1 MNTMANEKSKAEQYR
16 DERKARIAKSA
27 KKNAHSMEA
36 RNTAKKVVNK
46 VISIVLC
53 AVIVLGVVAFSLNY
67 YGALQRVI
75 KIGGV
80 GSDQSVTIAEYEYYY
95 MRAYNQVRY
104 QAQYYQYY
112 YQTSNGYDLTLSPE
126 EQTQTTQDSDGNE
139 ITWAEKL
146 HDDTIDI
153 IQLHKAYYNEALK
166 MGLKLTKADE
176 AFIDKQIEDLRD
188 EAESA
193 GSSSSSSDSESKVT
207 YSLNAYLRK
216 VYGGSINER
225 FLRKQLKVQVLAQKY
240 LTERTNEIADG
251 YEQSVIDAAYKE
263 DTATYDFVT
272 FRAYT
277 FQTTELTQEDDES
290 DEDFTARQEKADAEV
305 KQNANDFYNA
315 VTNDATFAAKAT
327 ELNKDTED
335 YNVDEETKYTMLKSS
350 IQSSFSEDAATWL
363 FDSSTK
369 EGSKKLFSDE
379 DNGKYIVVLA
389 LAKPHQEQTVT
400 ARHILFLTTDESSGS
415 ELSEEEIAEK
425 KKQAEDVLKEFNEG
439 DKSEDSFAALA
450 NEYNEDSGSSS
461 TGGLYEHIYPG
472 QMVTEFNDWVFD
484 TNRKAGDVEIVKTDY
499 GYHIIYFVAQ
509 DGKDYYDSTIR
520 SSKAS
525 EDIETETKELQEGDN
540 YIVGIGPRRTE
551 YAEKRVLKKIKYL
564 VELSNSNSS
573 SSSYSAS

>member
-112 YQTSNGYDLTLSPE
+112 YQTSNGYDLSLTPE
-126 EQTQTTQDSDGNE
+126 EQTQTTKDADGNE

-146 HDDTIDI
+146 HEDTLEI

-188 EAESA
+188 EAKSA
-193 GSSSSSSDSESKVT
+193 GSNSSSSDSENKVT

-225 FLRKQLKVQVLAQKY
+225 FLRKQLKIQVLAQKY
-240 LTERTNEIADG
+240 LTERTNEIAKD
-251 YEQSVIDAAYKE
+251 YDQKDIDAEYKK
-263 DTATYDFVT
+263 DTTAYDFAT

-277 FQTTELTQEDDES
+277 FKTTELTKEDNETD
-290 DEDFTARQEKADAEV
+290 DALKARQAKANAEV
-305 KQNANDFYNA
+305 KKNANDFYNA
-315 VTNDATFAAKAT
+315 VTNDATFTAKAK
-327 ELNKDTED
+327 ELNKDTAD
-335 YNVDEETKYTMLKSS
+335 YNVDKETKYSMLKSTA
-350 IQSSFSEDAATWL
+350 QSTFSEDAAKWL

-369 EGSKKLFSDE
+369 VGSKKLFSDE
-379 DNGKYIVVLA
+379 ENGKYIVVLA
-389 LAKPHQEQTVT
+389 LSKPHQEQTVT
-400 ARHILFLTTDESSGS
+400 ARHILFQTKDQNSGND
-415 ELSEEEIAEK
+415 LSEEEIAK
-425 KKQAEDVLKEFNEG
+425 KKTQAEDVLKKFNEG
-439 DKSEDSFAALA
+439 DKTEDSFAALA
-450 NEYNEDSGSSS
+450 NEYNEDTGSSS
-461 TGGLYEHIYPG
+461 NGGLYEHIYPG

-484 TNRKAGDVEIVKTDY
+484 ANRKAGDVELVETDF
-499 GYHIIYFVAQ
+499 GYHIIYFVAK
-509 DGKDYYDSTIR
+509 DGKDYYDSAIR
-520 SSKAS
+520 SSKAN
-525 EDIETETKELQEGDN
+525 EDIETETKALQEGKD
-540 YIVGIGPRRTE
+540 YVVGLGPRRMN

-564 VELSNSNSS
+564 VELSNANSS
-573 SSSYSAS
+573 SSAR

>member
-1 MNTMANEKSKAEQYR
+1 MANEKSKAEQYR

-36 RNTAKKVVNK
+36 RNTAKKVANK

-80 GSDQSVTIAEYEYYY
+80 GSDQSVSIAEYEYYY

-112 YQTSNGYDLTLSPE
+112 YQTSNYDLSLTPE
-126 EQTQTTQDSDGNE
+126 EQTQTTKDADGNE

-146 HDDTIDI
+146 HEDTLEI

-188 EAESA
+188 EAKSA
-193 GSSSSSSDSESKVT
+193 GSNSSSSNSENKVT

-225 FLRKQLKVQVLAQKY
+225 FLRKQLKIQVLAQKY
-240 LTERTNEIADG
+240 LTERTNEIAKD
-251 YEQSVIDAAYKE
+251 YDQKDIDAEYKK
-263 DTATYDFVT
+263 DTTAYDFAT

-277 FQTTELTQEDDES
+277 FKTTELTKEDKETD
-290 DEDFTARQEKADAEV
+290 DALKARQAKANAEV
-305 KQNANDFYNA
+305 KKNANDFYNA
-315 VTNDATFAAKAT
+315 VTNDATFTAKAK
-327 ELNKDTED
+327 ELNKDTAD
-335 YNVDEETKYTMLKSS
+335 YNVDKETKYSMLKSTA
-350 IQSSFSEDAATWL
+350 QSTFSENAAKWL

-369 EGSKKLFSDE
+369 VGSKKLFSDE
-379 DNGKYIVVLA
+379 ENGKYIVVLA
-389 LAKPHQEQTVT
+389 LSKPHQEQTVT
-400 ARHILFLTTDESSGS
+400 ARHILFQTKDQNSGND
-415 ELSEEEIAEK
+415 LSEEEIAK
-425 KKQAEDVLKEFNEG
+425 KKTQAEDVLKKFNEG
-439 DKSEDSFAALA
+439 DKTEDSFAALA
-450 NEYNEDSGSSS
+450 NEYNEDTGSSS
-461 TGGLYEHIYPG
+461 NGGLYEHIYPG

-484 TNRKAGDVEIVKTDY
+484 ANRKAGDVELVETDF
-499 GYHIIYFVAQ
+499 GYHIIYFVAK
-509 DGKDYYDSTIR
+509 DGKDYYDSAIR
-520 SSKAS
+520 SSKANK
-525 EDIETETKELQEGDN
+525 DIETETKALQEGKD
-540 YIVGIGPRRTE
+540 YVVGLGPRRMN

-564 VELSNSNSS
+564 VELSNANSS
-573 SSSYSAS
+573 SSAR

>member
-1 MNTMANEKSKAEQYR
+1 MANEKSKAEQYR

-36 RNTAKKVVNK
+36 RNTAKKVANK

-80 GSDQSVTIAEYEYYY
+80 GSDQSVSIAEYEYYY

-112 YQTSNGYDLTLSPE
+112 YQTSNGYDLSLTPE
-126 EQTQTTQDSDGNE
+126 EQTQTTKDADGNE
-139 ITWAEKL
+139 ITWVEKL
-146 HDDTIDI
+146 HEDTLEI

-188 EAESA
+188 EAKSA
-193 GSSSSSSDSESKVT
+193 GSNSSSSDSENKVT

-225 FLRKQLKVQVLAQKY
+225 FLRKQLKIQVLAQKY
-240 LTERTNEIADG
+240 LTERTNEIAKD
-251 YEQSVIDAAYKE
+251 YDQKDIDAEYKK
-263 DTATYDFVT
+263 DTTAYDFVT

-277 FQTTELTQEDDES
+277 FKTTELTKEDNETD
-290 DEDFTARQEKADAEV
+290 DALKARQAKANAEV
-305 KQNANDFYNA
+305 KKNANDFYNA
-315 VTNDATFAAKAT
+315 VTNDATFTAKAK
-327 ELNKDTED
+327 ELNKDTAD
-335 YNVDEETKYTMLKSS
+335 YNVDKETKYSMLKSTA
-350 IQSSFSEDAATWL
+350 QSTFSEDAAKWL

-369 EGSKKLFSDE
+369 VGSKKLFSDE
-379 DNGKYIVVLA
+379 ENGKYIVVLA
-389 LAKPHQEQTVT
+389 LSKPHQEQTVT
-400 ARHILFLTTDESSGS
+400 ARHILFQTKDQNSGND
-415 ELSEEEIAEK
+415 LSEEEIAK
-425 KKQAEDVLKEFNEG
+425 KKTQAEDVLKKFNEG
-439 DKSEDSFAALA
+439 DKTEDSFAALA
-450 NEYNEDSGSSS
+450 NEYNEDTGSSS
-461 TGGLYEHIYPG
+461 NGGLYEHIYPG

-484 TNRKAGDVEIVKTDY
+484 ANRKAGDVELVETDY
-499 GYHIIYFVAQ
+499 GYHIIYFVAK
-509 DGKDYYDSTIR
+509 DGKDYYDSAIR
-520 SSKAS
+520 SSKAN
-525 EDIETETKELQEGDN
+525 EDIETETKALQEGKD
-540 YIVGIGPRRTE
+540 YVVGLGPRRMN

-564 VELSNSNSS
+564 VELSNANSS
-573 SSSYSAS
+573 SSAR

>member
-112 YQTSNGYDLTLSPE
+112 YQTSNGYDLSLTPE
-126 EQTQTTQDSDGNE
+126 EQTQTTQDADGNE

-146 HDDTIDI
+146 HEDTLEI

-188 EAESA
+188 EAKSA
-193 GSSSSSSDSESKVT
+193 GSSSSSSDSENKVT

-225 FLRKQLKVQVLAQKY
+225 FLRKQLKIQVLAQKY
-240 LTERTNEIADG
+240 LTERTAEIAKG
-251 YEQSVIDAAYKE
+251 YDQKDIDAEYKK
-263 DTATYDFVT
+263 DTTAYDFVT

-277 FQTTELTQEDDES
+277 FKTTELTKEDDET
-290 DEDFTARQEKADAEV
+290 DDALKARQAKADAEV
-305 KQNANDFYNA
+305 KKNANDFYNA
-315 VTNDATFAAKAT
+315 VTNDATFAAKAK

-335 YNVDEETKYTMLKSS
+335 YNADEETKYSMLKSTV
-350 IQSSFSEDAATWL
+350 QSTFSEDAAKWL

-369 EGSKKLFSDE
+369 VGSKKLFSDE
-379 DNGKYIVVLA
+379 ENGKYIVVLA
-389 LAKPHQEQTVT
+389 LSKPHQEQTVT
-400 ARHILFLTTDESSGS
+400 ARHILFQTKDQSSGS
-415 ELSEEEIAEK
+415 DLSEEEIAK
-425 KKQAEDVLKEFNEG
+425 KKTQAEDVLKKFNEG
-439 DKSEDSFAALA
+439 DKTEDSFAALA

-461 TGGLYEHIYPG
+461 NGGLYEHIYPG

-484 TNRKAGDVEIVKTDY
+484 ANRKAGDVELVETEY
-499 GYHIIYFVAQ
+499 GYHIIYFIAK
-509 DGKDYYDSTIR
+509 DGTDYYDSTIR
-520 SSKAS
+520 SSKAN
-525 EDIETETKELQEGDN
+525 EDIETETKALQEGKD
-540 YIVGIGPRRTE
+540 YVVGLGPRRMN

-564 VELSNSNSS
+564 VELSNANSS
-573 SSSYSAS
+573 SSAS

>member
-1 MNTMANEKSKAEQYR
+1 MANEKSKAEQYR

-112 YQTSNGYDLTLSPE
+112 YQTSNGYDLSLTPE
-126 EQTQTTQDSDGNE
+126 EQTQTTKDADGNE
-139 ITWAEKL
+139 ITWTEKL
-146 HDDTIDI
+146 HEDTLEI

-188 EAESA
+188 EAKSA
-193 GSSSSSSDSESKVT
+193 GSNSSSSNSENKVT

-225 FLRKQLKVQVLAQKY
+225 FLRKQLKIQVLAQKY
-240 LTERTNEIADG
+240 LTERTNEIAKG
-251 YEQSVIDAAYKE
+251 YDQKDIDAEYKK
-263 DTATYDFVT
+263 DTTAYDFVT

-277 FQTTELTQEDDES
+277 FKTTELTKEDNETD
-290 DEDFTARQEKADAEV
+290 DALKARQAKANAEV
-305 KQNANDFYNA
+305 KKNANDFYNA
-315 VTNDATFAAKAT
+315 VTNDATFTAKAK
-327 ELNKDTED
+327 ELNKDTAD
-335 YNVDEETKYTMLKSS
+335 YNVDKETKYSMLKSTA
-350 IQSSFSEDAATWL
+350 QSTFSEDAAKWL

-369 EGSKKLFSDE
+369 VGSKKLFSDE
-379 DNGKYIVVLA
+379 ENGKYIVVLA
-389 LAKPHQEQTVT
+389 LSKPHQEQTVT
-400 ARHILFLTTDESSGS
+400 ARHILFQTKDQNSGND
-415 ELSEEEIAEK
+415 LSEEEIAK
-425 KKQAEDVLKEFNEG
+425 KKTQAEDVLKKFNEG
-439 DKSEDSFAALA
+439 DKTEDSFAALA
-450 NEYNEDSGSSS
+450 NEYNEDTGSSS
-461 TGGLYEHIYPG
+461 NGGLYEHIYPG

-484 TNRKAGDVEIVKTDY
+484 ANRKTGDVELVETDY
-499 GYHIIYFVAQ
+499 GYHIIYFVAK

-520 SSKAS
+520 SSKAN
-525 EDIETETKELQEGDN
+525 EDIETETKALQEGKD
-540 YIVGIGPRRTE
+540 YVVGLGPRRMN

-564 VELSNSNSS
+564 VELSNANSS
-573 SSSYSAS
+573 SSAR

>member
-1 MNTMANEKSKAEQYR
+1 MANEKSKAEQYR

-36 RNTAKKVVNK
+36 RNTAKKVANK

-80 GSDQSVTIAEYEYYY
+80 GSDQSVSIAEYEYYY

-112 YQTSNGYDLTLSPE
+112 YQTSNGYDLSLTPE
-126 EQTQTTQDSDGNE
+126 EQTQTTKDADGNE

-146 HDDTIDI
+146 HEDTLEI

-188 EAESA
+188 EAKSA
-193 GSSSSSSDSESKVT
+193 GSNSSSSNSENKVT

-225 FLRKQLKVQVLAQKY
+225 FLRKQLKIQVLAQKY
-240 LTERTNEIADG
+240 LTERTNEIAKD
-251 YEQSVIDAAYKE
+251 YDQKDIDAEYKK
-263 DTATYDFVT
+263 DTTAYDFVT

-277 FQTTELTQEDDES
+277 FKTTELTKEDNETD
-290 DEDFTARQEKADAEV
+290 DALKARQAKANAEV
-305 KQNANDFYNA
+305 KKNANDFYNA
-315 VTNDATFAAKAT
+315 VTNDATFTAKAK
-327 ELNKDTED
+327 ELNKDTAD
-335 YNVDEETKYTMLKSS
+335 YNVDKETKYSMLKSTA
-350 IQSSFSEDAATWL
+350 QSTFSEDAAKWL

-369 EGSKKLFSDE
+369 VGSKKLFSDE
-379 DNGKYIVVLA
+379 ENGKYIVVLA
-389 LAKPHQEQTVT
+389 LSKPHQEQTVT
-400 ARHILFLTTDESSGS
+400 ARHILFQTKDQNSGND
-415 ELSEEEIAEK
+415 LSEEEIAK
-425 KKQAEDVLKEFNEG
+425 KKTQAEDVLKKFNEG
-439 DKSEDSFAALA
+439 DKTEDSFAALA
-450 NEYNEDSGSSS
+450 NEYNEDTSSS
-461 TGGLYEHIYPG
+461 SNGGLYEHIYPG

-484 TNRKAGDVEIVKTDY
+484 ANRKAGDVELVETDF
-499 GYHIIYFVAQ
+499 GYHIIYFVAK
-509 DGKDYYDSTIR
+509 DGKDYYDSAIR
-520 SSKAS
+520 SSKAN
-525 EDIETETKELQEGDN
+525 EDIETETKALQEGKD
-540 YIVGIGPRRTE
+540 YVVGLGPRRMN

-564 VELSNSNSS
+564 VELSNANSS
-573 SSSYSAS
+573 SSAR

>member
-1 MNTMANEKSKAEQYR
+1 MANEKSKAEQYR

-112 YQTSNGYDLTLSPE
+112 YQTSNGYDLSLTPE
-126 EQTQTTQDSDGNE
+126 EQTQTTKDADGNE

-146 HDDTIDI
+146 HEDTLEI

-188 EAESA
+188 EAKSA
-193 GSSSSSSDSESKVT
+193 GSNSSSSNSENKVT

-225 FLRKQLKVQVLAQKY
+225 FLRKQLKIQVLAQKY
-240 LTERTNEIADG
+240 LTERTNEIAKD
-251 YEQSVIDAAYKE
+251 YDQKDIDAEYKK
-263 DTATYDFVT
+263 DTTAYDFAT

-277 FQTTELTQEDDES
+277 FKTTELTKEDKETD
-290 DEDFTARQEKADAEV
+290 DALKARQAKANAEV
-305 KQNANDFYNA
+305 KKNANDFYNA
-315 VTNDATFAAKAT
+315 VTNDATFTAKAK
-327 ELNKDTED
+327 ELNKDTAD
-335 YNVDEETKYTMLKSS
+335 YNVDKETKYSMLKSTA
-350 IQSSFSEDAATWL
+350 QSTFSEDAAKWL

-369 EGSKKLFSDE
+369 VGSKKLFSDE
-379 DNGKYIVVLA
+379 ENGKYIVVLA
-389 LAKPHQEQTVT
+389 LSKPHQEQTVT
-400 ARHILFLTTDESSGS
+400 ARHILFQTKDQNSGND
-415 ELSEEEIAEK
+415 LSEEEIAK
-425 KKQAEDVLKEFNEG
+425 KKTQAEDVLKKFNEG
-439 DKSEDSFAALA
+439 DKTEDSFAALA
-450 NEYNEDSGSSS
+450 NEYNEDTGSSS
-461 TGGLYEHIYPG
+461 NGGLYEHIYPG

-484 TNRKAGDVEIVKTDY
+484 ANRKAGDVELVETDF
-499 GYHIIYFVAQ
+499 GYHIIYFVAK
-509 DGKDYYDSTIR
+509 DGKDYYDSAIR
-520 SSKAS
+520 SSKAN
-525 EDIETETKELQEGDN
+525 EDIETETKALQEGKD
-540 YIVGIGPRRTE
+540 YVVGLGPRRMN

-564 VELSNSNSS
+564 VELSNANSS
-573 SSSYSAS
+573 SSAS

>member
-1 MNTMANEKSKAEQYR
+1 MANEKSKAEQYR

-112 YQTSNGYDLTLSPE
+112 YQTSNGYDLSLTPE
-126 EQTQTTQDSDGNE
+126 EQTQTTKDADGNE
-139 ITWAEKL
+139 ITWTEKL
-146 HDDTIDI
+146 HEDTLEI

-188 EAESA
+188 EAKSA
-193 GSSSSSSDSESKVT
+193 GSNSSSSNSENKVT

-225 FLRKQLKVQVLAQKY
+225 FLRKQLKIQVLAQKY
-240 LTERTNEIADG
+240 LTERTNEIAKG
-251 YEQSVIDAAYKE
+251 YDQKDIDAEYKK
-263 DTATYDFVT
+263 DTTAYDFVT

-277 FQTTELTQEDDES
+277 FKTTELTKEDNETD
-290 DEDFTARQEKADAEV
+290 DALKARQAKADAEV
-305 KQNANDFYNA
+305 KKNANDFYNA
-315 VTNDATFAAKAT
+315 VTNDATFAAKAK
-327 ELNKDTED
+327 ELNKDTAD
-335 YNVDEETKYTMLKSS
+335 YNVDEETKYSMLKSTA
-350 IQSSFSEDAATWL
+350 QSTFSEDAAKWL

-369 EGSKKLFSDE
+369 VGSKKLFSDE
-379 DNGKYIVVLA
+379 ENGKYIVVLA
-389 LAKPHQEQTVT
+389 LSKPHQEQTVT
-400 ARHILFLTTDESSGS
+400 ARHILFQTKDQNSGND
-415 ELSEEEIAEK
+415 LSEEEIAK
-425 KKQAEDVLKEFNEG
+425 KKTQAEDVLKKFNEG
-439 DKSEDSFAALA
+439 DKTEDSFAALA
-450 NEYNEDSGSSS
+450 NEYNEDTGSSS
-461 TGGLYEHIYPG
+461 NGGLYEHIYPG

-484 TNRKAGDVEIVKTDY
+484 ANRKAGDVELVETDF
-499 GYHIIYFVAQ
+499 GYHIIYFVAK
-509 DGKDYYDSTIR
+509 DGKDYYDSAIR
-520 SSKAS
+520 SSKANK
-525 EDIETETKELQEGDN
+525 DIETETKALQEGKD
-540 YIVGIGPRRTE
+540 YVVGLGPRRMN

-564 VELSNSNSS
+564 VELSNANSS
-573 SSSYSAS
+573 SSAR

>member
-1 MNTMANEKSKAEQYR
+1 MANEKSKAEQYR

-112 YQTSNGYDLTLSPE
+112 YQTSNGYDLSLTPE
-126 EQTQTTQDSDGNE
+126 EQTQTTKDADGNE
-139 ITWAEKL
+139 ITWVEKL
-146 HDDTIDI
+146 HEDTLEI

-188 EAESA
+188 EAKSA
-193 GSSSSSSDSESKVT
+193 GSNSSSSNSENKVT

-225 FLRKQLKVQVLAQKY
+225 FLRKQLKIQVLAQKY
-240 LTERTNEIADG
+240 LTERTNEIAKG
-251 YEQSVIDAAYKE
+251 YDQKDIDAEYKK
-263 DTATYDFVT
+263 DTTAYDFAT

-277 FQTTELTQEDDES
+277 FKTTELTKEDNETD
-290 DEDFTARQEKADAEV
+290 DALKARQAKANAEV
-305 KQNANDFYNA
+305 KKNANDFYNA
-315 VTNDATFAAKAT
+315 VTNDATFTAKAK
-327 ELNKDTED
+327 ELNKDTAD
-335 YNVDEETKYTMLKSS
+335 YNVDKETKYSMLKSTA
-350 IQSSFSEDAATWL
+350 QSTFSEDAAKWL

-369 EGSKKLFSDE
+369 VGSKKLFSDE
-379 DNGKYIVVLA
+379 ENGKYIVVLA
-389 LAKPHQEQTVT
+389 LSKPHQEQTVT
-400 ARHILFLTTDESSGS
+400 ARHILFQTKDQNSGND
-415 ELSEEEIAEK
+415 LSEEEIAK
-425 KKQAEDVLKEFNEG
+425 KKTQAEDVLKKFNEG
-439 DKSEDSFAALA
+439 DKTEDSFAALA
-450 NEYNEDSGSSS
+450 NEYNEDTGSSS
-461 TGGLYEHIYPG
+461 NGGLYEHIYPG

-484 TNRKAGDVEIVKTDY
+484 ANRKAGDVELVETDY
-499 GYHIIYFVAQ
+499 GYHIIYFVAK
-509 DGKDYYDSTIR
+509 DGKDYYDSAIR
-520 SSKAS
+520 SSKAN
-525 EDIETETKELQEGDN
+525 EDIETETKALQEGKD
-540 YIVGIGPRRTE
+540 YVVGLGPRRMN

-564 VELSNSNSS
+564 VELSNANSS
-573 SSSYSAS
+573 SSAS

>member
-1 MNTMANEKSKAEQYR
+1 MANEKSKAEQYR

-112 YQTSNGYDLTLSPE
+112 YQTSNGYDLSLTPE
-126 EQTQTTQDSDGNE
+126 EQTQTTKDADGNE

-146 HDDTIDI
+146 HEDTLEI

-188 EAESA
+188 EAKSA
-193 GSSSSSSDSESKVT
+193 GSNSSSSDSKNKVT

-225 FLRKQLKVQVLAQKY
+225 FLRKQLKIQVLAQKY
-240 LTERTNEIADG
+240 LTERTNEIAKG
-251 YEQSVIDAAYKE
+251 YDQKDIDAEYKK
-263 DTATYDFVT
+263 DTTAYDFVT

-277 FQTTELTQEDDES
+277 FKTTELTKEDNETD
-290 DEDFTARQEKADAEV
+290 DALKARQAKANAEV
-305 KQNANDFYNA
+305 KKNANDFYNA
-315 VTNDATFAAKAT
+315 VTNDATFTAKAK
-327 ELNKDTED
+327 ELNKDTAD
-335 YNVDEETKYTMLKSS
+335 YNVDEETKYSMLKSTA
-350 IQSSFSEDAATWL
+350 QSTFSEDAAKWL

-369 EGSKKLFSDE
+369 VGSKKLFSDE
-379 DNGKYIVVLA
+379 ENGKYIVVLA
-389 LAKPHQEQTVT
+389 LSKPHQEQTVT
-400 ARHILFLTTDESSGS
+400 ARHILFQTKDQSSGNA
-415 ELSEEEIAEK
+415 LSEEEIAK
-425 KKQAEDVLKEFNEG
+425 KKTQAEDVLKKFNEG
-439 DKSEDSFAALA
+439 DKTEDSFAALA
-450 NEYNEDSGSSS
+450 NEYNEDTGSSS
-461 TGGLYEHIYPG
+461 NGGLYEHIYPG

-484 TNRKAGDVEIVKTDY
+484 ANRKAGDVELVETDY
-499 GYHIIYFVAQ
+499 GYHIIYFVAK
-509 DGKDYYDSTIR
+509 DGKDYYDSAIR
-520 SSKAS
+520 SSKAN
-525 EDIETETKELQEGDN
+525 EDIETETKALQEGKD
-540 YIVGIGPRRTE
+540 YVVGLGPRRMN

-564 VELSNSNSS
+564 VELSNANSS
-573 SSSYSAS
+573 SSAS

>member
-1 MNTMANEKSKAEQYR
+1 MANEKSKAEQYR

-36 RNTAKKVVNK
+36 RNTAKKVANK

-80 GSDQSVTIAEYEYYY
+80 GSDQSVSIAEYEYYY

-112 YQTSNGYDLTLSPE
+112 YQTSNGYDLSLTPE
-126 EQTQTTQDSDGNE
+126 EQTQTTKDADGNE

-146 HDDTIDI
+146 HEDTLEI

-176 AFIDKQIEDLRD
+176 AFIDKQIDDLRD
-188 EAESA
+188 EAKSA
-193 GSSSSSSDSESKVT
+193 GSNSSSSNSENKVT

-225 FLRKQLKVQVLAQKY
+225 FLRKQLKIQVLAQKY
-240 LTERTNEIADG
+240 LTERTNEIAKD
-251 YEQSVIDAAYKE
+251 YDQKDIDAEYKK
-263 DTATYDFVT
+263 DTTAYDFVI

-277 FQTTELTQEDDES
+277 FKTTELTKEDKETD
-290 DEDFTARQEKADAEV
+290 DALKARQAKANAEV
-305 KQNANDFYNA
+305 KKNANDFYNA
-315 VTNDATFAAKAT
+315 VTNDATFTAKAK
-327 ELNKDTED
+327 ELNKDTAD
-335 YNVDEETKYTMLKSS
+335 YNVDKETKYSMLKSTA
-350 IQSSFSEDAATWL
+350 QSTFSEDAAKWL

-369 EGSKKLFSDE
+369 VGSKKLFSDE
-379 DNGKYIVVLA
+379 ENGKYIVVLA
-389 LAKPHQEQTVT
+389 LSKPHQEQTVT
-400 ARHILFLTTDESSGS
+400 ARHILFQTKDQNSGND
-415 ELSEEEIAEK
+415 LSEEEIAK
-425 KKQAEDVLKEFNEG
+425 KKTQAEDVLKKFNEG
-439 DKSEDSFAALA
+439 DKTEDSFAALA
-450 NEYNEDSGSSS
+450 NEYNEDTGSSS
-461 TGGLYEHIYPG
+461 NGGLYEHIYPG

-484 TNRKAGDVEIVKTDY
+484 ANRKAGDVELVETDY
-499 GYHIIYFVAQ
+499 GYHIIYFVAK
-509 DGKDYYDSTIR
+509 DGKDYYDSAIR
-520 SSKAS
+520 SSKAN
-525 EDIETETKELQEGDN
+525 EDIETETKALQEGKD
-540 YIVGIGPRRTE
+540 YVVGLGPRRMN

-564 VELSNSNSS
+564 VELSNANSS
-573 SSSYSAS
+573 SSAR

>member
-1 MNTMANEKSKAEQYR
+1 MANEKSKAEQYR

-36 RNTAKKVVNK
+36 RNTAKKVANK

-112 YQTSNGYDLTLSPE
+112 YQTSNGYDLSLTPE
-126 EQTQTTQDSDGNE
+126 EQTQTTKDADGNE

-146 HDDTIDI
+146 HEDTLEI

-188 EAESA
+188 EAKSA
-193 GSSSSSSDSESKVT
+193 GSNSSSSNSENKVT

-225 FLRKQLKVQVLAQKY
+225 FLRKQLKIQVLAQKY
-240 LTERTNEIADG
+240 LTERTNEIAKD
-251 YEQSVIDAAYKE
+251 YDQKDIDAEYKK
-263 DTATYDFVT
+263 DTTAYDFVT

-277 FQTTELTQEDDES
+277 FKTTELTKEDNETD
-290 DEDFTARQEKADAEV
+290 DALKARQAKANAEV
-305 KQNANDFYNA
+305 KKNANDFYNA
-315 VTNDATFAAKAT
+315 VTNDATFTAKAK
-327 ELNKDTED
+327 ELNKDTAD
-335 YNVDEETKYTMLKSS
+335 YNVDKETKYSMLKSTA
-350 IQSSFSEDAATWL
+350 QSTFSEDAAKWL

-369 EGSKKLFSDE
+369 VGSKKLFSDE
-379 DNGKYIVVLA
+379 ENGKYIVVLA
-389 LAKPHQEQTVT
+389 LSKPHQEQTVT
-400 ARHILFLTTDESSGS
+400 ARHILFQTKDQNSGND
-415 ELSEEEIAEK
+415 LSEEEIAK
-425 KKQAEDVLKEFNEG
+425 KKTQAEDVLKKFNEG
-439 DKSEDSFAALA
+439 DKTEDSFAALA
-450 NEYNEDSGSSS
+450 NEYNEDTGSSS
-461 TGGLYEHIYPG
+461 NGGLYEHIYPG

-484 TNRKAGDVEIVKTDY
+484 ANRKAGDVELVETDY
-499 GYHIIYFVAQ
+499 GYHIIYFVAK
-509 DGKDYYDSTIR
+509 DGKDYYDSAIR
-520 SSKAS
+520 SSKAN
-525 EDIETETKELQEGDN
+525 EDIETETKALQEGKD
-540 YIVGIGPRRTE
+540 YVVGLGPRRMN

-564 VELSNSNSS
+564 VELSNANSS
-573 SSSYSAS
+573 SSAR

>member
-1 MNTMANEKSKAEQYR
+1 MANEKSKAEQYR

-112 YQTSNGYDLTLSPE
+112 YQTSNGYDLSLTPE
-126 EQTQTTQDSDGNE
+126 EQTQTTKDADGNE

-146 HDDTIDI
+146 HEDTLEI

-188 EAESA
+188 EAKSA
-193 GSSSSSSDSESKVT
+193 GSNSSSSNSENKVT

-225 FLRKQLKVQVLAQKY
+225 FLRKQLKIQVLAQKY
-240 LTERTNEIADG
+240 LTERTNEIAKD
-251 YEQSVIDAAYKE
+251 YDQKDIDAEYKK
-263 DTATYDFVT
+263 DTTAYDFAT

-277 FQTTELTQEDDES
+277 FKTTELTKEDKETD
-290 DEDFTARQEKADAEV
+290 DALKARQAKANAEV
-305 KQNANDFYNA
+305 KKNANDFYNA
-315 VTNDATFAAKAT
+315 VTNDATFTAKAK
-327 ELNKDTED
+327 ELNKDTAD
-335 YNVDEETKYTMLKSS
+335 YNVDKETKYSMLKSTA
-350 IQSSFSEDAATWL
+350 QSTFSEDAAKWL

-369 EGSKKLFSDE
+369 VGSKKLFSDE
-379 DNGKYIVVLA
+379 ENGKYIVVLA
-389 LAKPHQEQTVT
+389 LSKPHQEQTVT
-400 ARHILFLTTDESSGS
+400 ARHILFQTKDQNSGND
-415 ELSEEEIAEK
+415 LSEEEIAK
-425 KKQAEDVLKEFNEG
+425 KKTQAEDVLKKFNEG
-439 DKSEDSFAALA
+439 DKTEDSFAALA
-450 NEYNEDSGSSS
+450 NEYNEDTGSSS
-461 TGGLYEHIYPG
+461 NGGLYEHIYPG

-484 TNRKAGDVEIVKTDY
+484 ANRKAGDVELVETDF
-499 GYHIIYFVAQ
+499 GYHIIYFVAK
-509 DGKDYYDSTIR
+509 DGKDYYDSAIR
-520 SSKAS
+520 SSKANK
-525 EDIETETKELQEGDN
+525 DIETETKALQEGKD
-540 YIVGIGPRRTE
+540 YVVGLGPRRMN

-564 VELSNSNSS
+564 VELSNANSS
-573 SSSYSAS
+573 SSAS

>member
-112 YQTSNGYDLTLSPE
+112 YQTSNGYDLSLTPE
-126 EQTQTTQDSDGNE
+126 EQTQTTKDADGNE

-146 HDDTIDI
+146 HEDTLEI

-188 EAESA
+188 EAKSA
-193 GSSSSSSDSESKVT
+193 GSNSSSSNSENKVT

-225 FLRKQLKVQVLAQKY
+225 FLRKQLKIQVLAQKY
-240 LTERTNEIADG
+240 LTERTNEIAKD
-251 YEQSVIDAAYKE
+251 YDQKDIDAEYKK
-263 DTATYDFVT
+263 DTTAYDFVT

-277 FQTTELTQEDDES
+277 FKTTELTKEDNETD
-290 DEDFTARQEKADAEV
+290 DALKARQAKANAEV
-305 KQNANDFYNA
+305 KKNANDFYNA
-315 VTNDATFAAKAT
+315 VTNDATFTAKAK
-327 ELNKDTED
+327 ELNKDTAD
-335 YNVDEETKYTMLKSS
+335 YNVDKETKYSMLKSTA
-350 IQSSFSEDAATWL
+350 QSTFSEDAAKWL

-369 EGSKKLFSDE
+369 VGSKKLFSDE
-379 DNGKYIVVLA
+379 EKGKYIVVLA
-389 LAKPHQEQTVT
+389 LSKPHQEQTVT
-400 ARHILFLTTDESSGS
+400 ARHILFQTKDQSSGND
-415 ELSEEEIAEK
+415 LSEEEIAK
-425 KKQAEDVLKEFNEG
+425 KKTQAEDVLKKFNEG
-439 DKSEDSFAALA
+439 DKTEDSFAALA
-450 NEYNEDSGSSS
+450 NEYNEDTGSSS
-461 TGGLYEHIYPG
+461 NGGLYEHIYPG

-484 TNRKAGDVEIVKTDY
+484 ANRKAGDVELVETDY
-499 GYHIIYFVAQ
+499 GYHIIYFVAK
-509 DGKDYYDSTIR
+509 DGKDYYDSAIR
-520 SSKAS
+520 SSKAN
-525 EDIETETKELQEGDN
+525 EDIETETKALQEGKD
-540 YIVGIGPRRTE
+540 YVVGLGPRRMN

-564 VELSNSNSS
+564 VELSNANSS
-573 SSSYSAS
+573 SSAS

>member
-1 MNTMANEKSKAEQYR
+1 MANEKSKAEQYR

-112 YQTSNGYDLTLSPE
+112 YQTSNGYDLSLTPE
-126 EQTQTTQDSDGNE
+126 EQTQTTKDADGKE

-146 HDDTIDI
+146 HEDTLEI

-188 EAESA
+188 EAKSA
-193 GSSSSSSDSESKVT
+193 GSNSSSSNSENKVT

-225 FLRKQLKVQVLAQKY
+225 FLRKQLKIQVLAQKY
-240 LTERTNEIADG
+240 LTERTNEIAKD
-251 YEQSVIDAAYKE
+251 YDQKDIDAEYKK
-263 DTATYDFVT
+263 DTTAYDFVT

-277 FQTTELTQEDDES
+277 FKTTELTKEDNETD
-290 DEDFTARQEKADAEV
+290 DALKARQAKANAEV
-305 KQNANDFYNA
+305 KKNANDFYNA
-315 VTNDATFAAKAT
+315 VTNDATFTAKAK
-327 ELNKDTED
+327 ELNKDTAD
-335 YNVDEETKYTMLKSS
+335 YNVDKETKYSMLKSTA
-350 IQSSFSEDAATWL
+350 QSTFSEDAAKWL

-369 EGSKKLFSDE
+369 VGSKKLFSDE
-379 DNGKYIVVLA
+379 ENGKYIVVLA
-389 LAKPHQEQTVT
+389 LSKPHQEQTVT
-400 ARHILFLTTDESSGS
+400 ARHILFQTKDQNSGND
-415 ELSEEEIAEK
+415 LSEEEIAK
-425 KKQAEDVLKEFNEG
+425 KKTQAEDVLKKFNEG
-439 DKSEDSFAALA
+439 DKTEDSFAALA
-450 NEYNEDSGSSS
+450 NEYNEDTGSSS
-461 TGGLYEHIYPG
+461 NGGLYEHIYPG

-484 TNRKAGDVEIVKTDY
+484 ANRKAGDVELVETDF
-499 GYHIIYFVAQ
+499 GYHIIYFVAK
-509 DGKDYYDSTIR
+509 DGKDYYDSAIR
-520 SSKAS
+520 SSKANK
-525 EDIETETKELQEGDN
+525 DIETETKALQEGKD
-540 YIVGIGPRRTE
+540 YVVGLGPRRMN

-564 VELSNSNSS
+564 VELSNANSS
-573 SSSYSAS
+573 SSAS

>member
-1 MNTMANEKSKAEQYR
+1 MANEKSKAEQYR

-36 RNTAKKVVNK
+36 RNTAKKVANK

-80 GSDQSVTIAEYEYYY
+80 GSDQSVSIAEYEYYY

-112 YQTSNGYDLTLSPE
+112 YQTSNGYDLSLTPE
-126 EQTQTTQDSDGNE
+126 EQTQTTKDADGNE

-146 HDDTIDI
+146 HEDTLEI

-188 EAESA
+188 EAKSA
-193 GSSSSSSDSESKVT
+193 GSNSSSSNSENKVT

-225 FLRKQLKVQVLAQKY
+225 FLRKQLKIQVLAQKY
-240 LTERTNEIADG
+240 LTERTNEIAKD
-251 YEQSVIDAAYKE
+251 YDQKDIDAEYKK
-263 DTATYDFVT
+263 DTTAYDFVT

-277 FQTTELTQEDDES
+277 FKTTELTKEDKETD
-290 DEDFTARQEKADAEV
+290 DALKARQAKANAEV
-305 KQNANDFYNA
+305 KKNANDFYNA
-315 VTNDATFAAKAT
+315 VTNDATFTAKAK
-327 ELNKDTED
+327 ELNKDTAD
-335 YNVDEETKYTMLKSS
+335 YNVDKETKYSMLKSTA
-350 IQSSFSEDAATWL
+350 QSTFSEDAAKWL

-369 EGSKKLFSDE
+369 VGSKKLFSDE
-379 DNGKYIVVLA
+379 ENGKYIVVLA
-389 LAKPHQEQTVT
+389 LSKPHQEQTVT
-400 ARHILFLTTDESSGS
+400 ARHILFQTKDQNSGND
-415 ELSEEEIAEK
+415 LSEEEIAK
-425 KKQAEDVLKEFNEG
+425 KKTQAEDVLKKFNEG
-439 DKSEDSFAALA
+439 DKTEDSFAALA
-450 NEYNEDSGSSS
+450 NEYNEDTGSSS
-461 TGGLYEHIYPG
+461 NGGLYEHIYPG

-484 TNRKAGDVEIVKTDY
+484 ANRKAGDVELVETDF
-499 GYHIIYFVAQ
+499 GYHIIYFVAK
-509 DGKDYYDSTIR
+509 DGKDYYDSAIR
-520 SSKAS
+520 SSKAN
-525 EDIETETKELQEGDN
+525 EDIETETKALQEGKD
-540 YIVGIGPRRTE
+540 YVVGLGPRRMN

-564 VELSNSNSS
+564 VELSNANSS
-573 SSSYSAS
+573 SSAR

>member
-1 MNTMANEKSKAEQYR
+1 MANEKSKAEQYR

-112 YQTSNGYDLTLSPE
+112 YQTSNGYDLSLTPE
-126 EQTQTTQDSDGNE
+126 EQTQTTKDADGNE
-139 ITWAEKL
+139 ITWTEKL
-146 HDDTIDI
+146 HEDTLEI

-188 EAESA
+188 EAKSA
-193 GSSSSSSDSESKVT
+193 GSNSSSSNSENKVT

-225 FLRKQLKVQVLAQKY
+225 FLRKQLKIQVLAQKY
-240 LTERTNEIADG
+240 LTERTNEIAKG
-251 YEQSVIDAAYKE
+251 YDQKDIDAEYKK
-263 DTATYDFVT
+263 DTTAYDFVT

-277 FQTTELTQEDDES
+277 FKTTELTKEDNETD
-290 DEDFTARQEKADAEV
+290 DALKARQAKANAEV
-305 KQNANDFYNA
+305 KKNANDFYNA
-315 VTNDATFAAKAT
+315 VTNDATFAAKAK
-327 ELNKDTED
+327 ELNKDTAD
-335 YNVDEETKYTMLKSS
+335 YNVDEETKYSMLKSTA
-350 IQSSFSEDAATWL
+350 QSTFSEDAAKWL
-363 FDSSTK
+363 FDSSTNV
-369 EGSKKLFSDE
+369 GSKKLFSDE
-379 DNGKYIVVLA
+379 ENGKYIVVLA
-389 LAKPHQEQTVT
+389 LSKPHQEQTVT
-400 ARHILFLTTDESSGS
+400 ARHILFQTKDQSSGNA
-415 ELSEEEIAEK
+415 LSEEEIAK
-425 KKQAEDVLKEFNEG
+425 KKTQAEDVLKKFNEG
-439 DKSEDSFAALA
+439 DKTEDSFAALA
-450 NEYNEDSGSSS
+450 NEYNEDTGSSS
-461 TGGLYEHIYPG
+461 NGGLYEHIYPG

-484 TNRKAGDVEIVKTDY
+484 ANRKAGDVELVETDY
-499 GYHIIYFVAQ
+499 GYHIIYFVAK

-520 SSKAS
+520 SSKAN
-525 EDIETETKELQEGDN
+525 EDIETETKALQEGKD
-540 YIVGIGPRRTE
+540 YVVGLGPRRMN

-564 VELSNSNSS
+564 VELSNANSS
-573 SSSYSAS
+573 SSAS

>member
-1 MNTMANEKSKAEQYR
+1 MANEKSKAEQYR

-112 YQTSNGYDLTLSPE
+112 YQTSNGYDLSLTPE
-126 EQTQTTQDSDGNE
+126 EQTQTTQDADGNE

-146 HDDTIDI
+146 HEDTLEI

-188 EAESA
+188 EAKSA
-193 GSSSSSSDSESKVT
+193 GSSSSSSDSENKVT

-225 FLRKQLKVQVLAQKY
+225 FLRKQLKIQVLAQKY
-240 LTERTNEIADG
+240 LTERTAEIAKG
-251 YEQSVIDAAYKE
+251 YDQKDIDAEYKK
-263 DTATYDFVT
+263 DTTAYDFVT

-277 FQTTELTQEDDES
+277 FKTTELTKEDDET
-290 DEDFTARQEKADAEV
+290 DDALKARQAKADAEV
-305 KQNANDFYNA
+305 KKNANDFYNA
-315 VTNDATFAAKAT
+315 VTNDATFAAKAK

-335 YNVDEETKYTMLKSS
+335 YNADEETKYSMLKSTA
-350 IQSSFSEDAATWL
+350 QSTFSEDAAKWL

-369 EGSKKLFSDE
+369 VGSKKLFSDE
-379 DNGKYIVVLA
+379 ENGKYIVVLA
-389 LAKPHQEQTVT
+389 LSKPHQEQTVT
-400 ARHILFLTTDESSGS
+400 ARHILFQTKDQSSGS
-415 ELSEEEIAEK
+415 DLSEEEIAK
-425 KKQAEDVLKEFNEG
+425 KKTQAEDVLKKFNEG
-439 DKSEDSFAALA
+439 DKTEDSFAALA

-461 TGGLYEHIYPG
+461 NGGLYEHIYPG

-484 TNRKAGDVEIVKTDY
+484 ANRKAGDVELVETEY
-499 GYHIIYFVAQ
+499 GYHIIYFIAK
-509 DGKDYYDSTIR
+509 DGTDYYDSTIR
-520 SSKAS
+520 SSKAN
-525 EDIETETKELQEGDN
+525 EDIETETKALQEGKD
-540 YIVGIGPRRTE
+540 YVVGLGPRRMN

-564 VELSNSNSS
+564 VELSNANSS
-573 SSSYSAS
+573 SSAS

>member
-1 MNTMANEKSKAEQYR
+1 MANEKSKAEQYR

-112 YQTSNGYDLTLSPE
+112 YQTSNGYDLSLTPE
-126 EQTQTTQDSDGNE
+126 EQTQTTKDADGNE
-139 ITWAEKL
+139 ITWTEKL
-146 HDDTIDI
+146 HEDTLEI

-188 EAESA
+188 EAKSA
-193 GSSSSSSDSESKVT
+193 GSNSSSSDSKNKVT

-225 FLRKQLKVQVLAQKY
+225 FLRKQLKIQVLAQKY
-240 LTERTNEIADG
+240 LTERTNEIAKD
-251 YEQSVIDAAYKE
+251 YDQKDIDAEYKK
-263 DTATYDFVT
+263 DTTAYDFVT

-277 FQTTELTQEDDES
+277 FKTTELTKEDNETD
-290 DEDFTARQEKADAEV
+290 DALKARQAKANAEV
-305 KQNANDFYNA
+305 KKNANDFYNA
-315 VTNDATFAAKAT
+315 VTNDATFTAKAK
-327 ELNKDTED
+327 ELNKDTAD
-335 YNVDEETKYTMLKSS
+335 YNVDEETKYSMLKSTA
-350 IQSSFSEDAATWL
+350 QSTFSEDAAKWL

-369 EGSKKLFSDE
+369 VGSKKLFSDE
-379 DNGKYIVVLA
+379 ENGKYIVVLA
-389 LAKPHQEQTVT
+389 LSKPHQEQTVT
-400 ARHILFLTTDESSGS
+400 ARHILFQTKDQSSGNA
-415 ELSEEEIAEK
+415 LSEEEIAK
-425 KKQAEDVLKEFNEG
+425 KKTQAEDVLKKFNEG
-439 DKSEDSFAALA
+439 DKTEDSFAALA
-450 NEYNEDSGSSS
+450 NEYNEDTGSSS
-461 TGGLYEHIYPG
+461 NGGLYEHIYPG

-484 TNRKAGDVEIVKTDY
+484 ANRKAGDVELVETDY
-499 GYHIIYFVAQ
+499 GYHIIYFVAK

-520 SSKAS
+520 SSKAN
-525 EDIETETKELQEGDN
+525 EDIETETKALQEGKD
-540 YIVGIGPRRTE
+540 YVVGLGPRRMN

-564 VELSNSNSS
+564 VELSNANSS
-573 SSSYSAS
+573 SSAS

>member
-80 GSDQSVTIAEYEYYY
+80 GSDQSVSIAEYEYYY

-112 YQTSNGYDLTLSPE
+112 YQTSNGYDLSLTPE
-126 EQTQTTQDSDGNE
+126 EQTQTTKDADGNE

-146 HDDTIDI
+146 HEDTLEI

-188 EAESA
+188 EAKSA
-193 GSSSSSSDSESKVT
+193 GSNSSSSNSENKVT

-225 FLRKQLKVQVLAQKY
+225 FLRKQLKIQVLAQKY
-240 LTERTNEIADG
+240 LTERTNEIAKD
-251 YEQSVIDAAYKE
+251 YDQKDIDAEYKK
-263 DTATYDFVT
+263 DTTAYDFAT

-277 FQTTELTQEDDES
+277 FKTTELTKEDNETD
-290 DEDFTARQEKADAEV
+290 DALKARQAKANAEV
-305 KQNANDFYNA
+305 KKNANDFYNA
-315 VTNDATFAAKAT
+315 VTNDATFTAKAK
-327 ELNKDTED
+327 ELNKDTAD
-335 YNVDEETKYTMLKSS
+335 YNVDKETKYSMLKSTA
-350 IQSSFSEDAATWL
+350 QSTFSEDAAKWL

-369 EGSKKLFSDE
+369 VGSKKLFSDE
-379 DNGKYIVVLA
+379 ENGKYIVVLA
-389 LAKPHQEQTVT
+389 LSKPHQEQTVT
-400 ARHILFLTTDESSGS
+400 ARHILFQTKDQSSGKD
-415 ELSEEEIAEK
+415 LSEEEIAK
-425 KKQAEDVLKEFNEG
+425 KKTQAEDVLKKFNEG
-439 DKSEDSFAALA
+439 DKTEDSFAALA
-450 NEYNEDSGSSS
+450 NEYNEDTGSSS
-461 TGGLYEHIYPG
+461 NGGLYEHIYPG

-484 TNRKAGDVEIVKTDY
+484 ANRKAGDVELVETDY
-499 GYHIIYFVAQ
+499 GYHIIYFVAK
-509 DGKDYYDSTIR
+509 DGKDYYDSAIR
-520 SSKAS
+520 SSKAN
-525 EDIETETKELQEGDN
+525 EDIETETKALQEGKD
-540 YIVGIGPRRTE
+540 YVVGLGPRRMN

-564 VELSNSNSS
+564 VELSNANSS
-573 SSSYSAS
+573 SSAR

>member
-1 MNTMANEKSKAEQYR
+1 MANEKSKAEQYR

-36 RNTAKKVVNK
+36 RNTAKKVANK

-80 GSDQSVTIAEYEYYY
+80 GSDQSVSIAEYEYYY

-112 YQTSNGYDLTLSPE
+112 YQTSNGYDLSLTPE
-126 EQTQTTQDSDGNE
+126 EQTQTTKDADGNE
-139 ITWAEKL
+139 ITWVEKL
-146 HDDTIDI
+146 HEDTLEI

-188 EAESA
+188 EAKSA
-193 GSSSSSSDSESKVT
+193 GSNSSSSNSENKVT

-225 FLRKQLKVQVLAQKY
+225 FLRKQLKIQVLAQKY
-240 LTERTNEIADG
+240 LTERTNEIAKD
-251 YEQSVIDAAYKE
+251 YDQKDIDAEYKK
-263 DTATYDFVT
+263 DTTAYDFAT

-277 FQTTELTQEDDES
+277 FKTTELTKEDNETD
-290 DEDFTARQEKADAEV
+290 DALKARQTKANAEV
-305 KQNANDFYNA
+305 KKNANDFYNA
-315 VTNDATFAAKAT
+315 VTNDATFTAKAK
-327 ELNKDTED
+327 ELNKDTAD
-335 YNVDEETKYTMLKSS
+335 YNVDKETKYSMLKSTA
-350 IQSSFSEDAATWL
+350 QSTFSEDAAKWL

-369 EGSKKLFSDE
+369 VGSKKLFSDE
-379 DNGKYIVVLA
+379 ENGKYIVVLA
-389 LAKPHQEQTVT
+389 LSKPHQEQTVT
-400 ARHILFLTTDESSGS
+400 ARHILFQTKDQNSGND
-415 ELSEEEIAEK
+415 LSEEEIAK
-425 KKQAEDVLKEFNEG
+425 KKTQAEDVLKKFNEG
-439 DKSEDSFAALA
+439 DKTEDSFAALA
-450 NEYNEDSGSSS
+450 NEYNEDTGSSS
-461 TGGLYEHIYPG
+461 NGGLYEHIYPG

-484 TNRKAGDVEIVKTDY
+484 ANRKAGDVELVETDY
-499 GYHIIYFVAQ
+499 GYHIIYFVAK
-509 DGKDYYDSTIR
+509 DGKDYYDSAIR
-520 SSKAS
+520 SSKAN
-525 EDIETETKELQEGDN
+525 EDIETETKALQEGKD
-540 YIVGIGPRRTE
+540 YVVGLGPRRMN

-564 VELSNSNSS
+564 VELSNANSS
-573 SSSYSAS
+573 SSAR

>member
-1 MNTMANEKSKAEQYR
+1 MANEKSKAEQYR

-80 GSDQSVTIAEYEYYY
+80 GSDQSVSIAEYEYYY

-112 YQTSNGYDLTLSPE
+112 YQTSNGYDLSLTPE
-126 EQTQTTQDSDGNE
+126 EQTQTTKDADGNE

-146 HDDTIDI
+146 HEDTLEI

-188 EAESA
+188 EAKSA
-193 GSSSSSSDSESKVT
+193 GSNSSSSNSENKVT

-225 FLRKQLKVQVLAQKY
+225 FLRKQLKIQVLAQKY
-240 LTERTNEIADG
+240 LTERTNEIAKD
-251 YEQSVIDAAYKE
+251 YDQKDIDAEYKK
-263 DTATYDFVT
+263 DTTAYDFVT

-277 FQTTELTQEDDES
+277 FKTTELTKEDNETD
-290 DEDFTARQEKADAEV
+290 DALKARQAKANAEV
-305 KQNANDFYNA
+305 KKNANDFYNA
-315 VTNDATFAAKAT
+315 VTNDATFTAKAK
-327 ELNKDTED
+327 ELNKDTAD
-335 YNVDEETKYTMLKSS
+335 YNVDEETKYSMLKSTA
-350 IQSSFSEDAATWL
+350 QSTFSEDAAKWL
-363 FDSSTK
+363 FDSLTK
-369 EGSKKLFSDE
+369 VGSKKLFSDE
-379 DNGKYIVVLA
+379 ENGKYIVVLA
-389 LAKPHQEQTVT
+389 LSKPHQEQTVT
-400 ARHILFLTTDESSGS
+400 ARHILFQTKDQSSGND
-415 ELSEEEIAEK
+415 LSEEEIAK
-425 KKQAEDVLKEFNEG
+425 KKTQAEDVLKKFNEG
-439 DKSEDSFAALA
+439 DKTEDSFAALA
-450 NEYNEDSGSSS
+450 NEYNEDTGSSS
-461 TGGLYEHIYPG
+461 NGGLYEHIYPG

-484 TNRKAGDVEIVKTDY
+484 ANRKAGDVELVETDY
-499 GYHIIYFVAQ
+499 GYHIIYFVAK
-509 DGKDYYDSTIR
+509 DGKDYYDSAIR
-520 SSKAS
+520 SSKAN
-525 EDIETETKELQEGDN
+525 EDIETETKALQEGKD
-540 YIVGIGPRRTE
+540 YVVGLGPRRMN

-564 VELSNSNSS
+564 VELSNANSS
-573 SSSYSAS
+573 SSAS

>member
-1 MNTMANEKSKAEQYR
+1 MANEKSKAEQYR

-112 YQTSNGYDLTLSPE
+112 YQTSNGYDLSLTPE
-126 EQTQTTQDSDGNE
+126 EQTQTTKDADGNE

-146 HDDTIDI
+146 HEDTLEI

-188 EAESA
+188 EAKSA
-193 GSSSSSSDSESKVT
+193 GSNSSSSNSENKVT

-225 FLRKQLKVQVLAQKY
+225 FLRKQLKIQVLAQKY
-240 LTERTNEIADG
+240 LTERTNEIAKD
-251 YEQSVIDAAYKE
+251 YDQKDIDAEYKK
-263 DTATYDFVT
+263 DTTAYDFAT

-277 FQTTELTQEDDES
+277 FKTTELTKEDKETD
-290 DEDFTARQEKADAEV
+290 DALKARQAKANAEV
-305 KQNANDFYNA
+305 KKNANDFYNA
-315 VTNDATFAAKAT
+315 VTNDATFTAKAK
-327 ELNKDTED
+327 ELNKDTAD
-335 YNVDEETKYTMLKSS
+335 YNVDKETKYSMLKSTA
-350 IQSSFSEDAATWL
+350 QSTFSEDAAKWL

-369 EGSKKLFSDE
+369 VGSKKLFSDE
-379 DNGKYIVVLA
+379 ENGKYIVVLA
-389 LAKPHQEQTVT
+389 LSKPHQEQTVT
-400 ARHILFLTTDESSGS
+400 ARHILFQTKDQNSGND
-415 ELSEEEIAEK
+415 LSEEEIAK
-425 KKQAEDVLKEFNEG
+425 KKTQAEDVLKKFNES
-439 DKSEDSFAALA
+439 DKTEDSFAALA
-450 NEYNEDSGSSS
+450 NEYNEDTGSSS
-461 TGGLYEHIYPG
+461 NGGLYEHIYPG

-484 TNRKAGDVEIVKTDY
+484 ANRKAGDVELVETDY
-499 GYHIIYFVAQ
+499 GYHIIYFVAK
-509 DGKDYYDSTIR
+509 DGKDYYDSAIR
-520 SSKAS
+520 SSKAN
-525 EDIETETKELQEGDN
+525 EDIETETKALQEGKD
-540 YIVGIGPRRTE
+540 YVVGLGPRRMN

-564 VELSNSNSS
+564 VELSNANSS
-573 SSSYSAS
+573 SSAS

>member
-1 MNTMANEKSKAEQYR
+1 MANEKSKAEQYR

-36 RNTAKKVVNK
+36 RNTAKKVANK

-80 GSDQSVTIAEYEYYY
+80 GSDQSVSIAEYEYYY

-112 YQTSNGYDLTLSPE
+112 YQTSNGYDLSLTPE
-126 EQTQTTQDSDGNE
+126 EQTQTTKDADGNE

-146 HDDTIDI
+146 HEDTLEI

-188 EAESA
+188 EAKSA
-193 GSSSSSSDSESKVT
+193 GSNSSSSNSENKVT

-225 FLRKQLKVQVLAQKY
+225 FLRKQLKIQVLAQKY
-240 LTERTNEIADG
+240 LTERTNEIAKD
-251 YEQSVIDAAYKE
+251 YDQKDIDAEYKK
-263 DTATYDFVT
+263 DTTAYDFVT

-277 FQTTELTQEDDES
+277 FKTTELTKEDNETD
-290 DEDFTARQEKADAEV
+290 DALKARQAKANAEV
-305 KQNANDFYNA
+305 KKNANDFYNA
-315 VTNDATFAAKAT
+315 VTNDATFTAKAK
-327 ELNKDTED
+327 ELNKDTAD
-335 YNVDEETKYTMLKSS
+335 YNVDKETKYSMLKSTA
-350 IQSSFSEDAATWL
+350 QSTFSEDTAKWL

-369 EGSKKLFSDE
+369 VGSKKLFSDE
-379 DNGKYIVVLA
+379 ENGKYIVVLA
-389 LAKPHQEQTVT
+389 LSKPHQEQTVT
-400 ARHILFLTTDESSGS
+400 ARHILFQTKDQNSGND
-415 ELSEEEIAEK
+415 LSEEEIAK
-425 KKQAEDVLKEFNEG
+425 KKTQAEDVLKKFNEG
-439 DKSEDSFAALA
+439 DKAEDSFAALA
-450 NEYNEDSGSSS
+450 NEYNEDTGSSS
-461 TGGLYEHIYPG
+461 NGGLYEHIYPG

-484 TNRKAGDVEIVKTDY
+484 ANRKAGDVELVETDY
-499 GYHIIYFVAQ
+499 GYHIIYFVAK
-509 DGKDYYDSTIR
+509 DGKDYYDSAIR
-520 SSKAS
+520 SSKAN
-525 EDIETETKELQEGDN
+525 EDIETETKALQEGKD
-540 YIVGIGPRRTE
+540 YVVGLGPRRMN

-564 VELSNSNSS
+564 VELSNANSS
-573 SSSYSAS
+573 SSAR

>member
-1 MNTMANEKSKAEQYR
+1 MANEKSKAEQYR

-112 YQTSNGYDLTLSPE
+112 YQTSNGYDLSLTPE
-126 EQTQTTQDSDGNE
+126 EQTQTTKDTDGNE
-139 ITWAEKL
+139 ITWTEKL
-146 HDDTIDI
+146 HEDTLEI

-188 EAESA
+188 EAKSA
-193 GSSSSSSDSESKVT
+193 GSNSSSSNSENKVT

-225 FLRKQLKVQVLAQKY
+225 FLRKQLKIQVLAQKY
-240 LTERTNEIADG
+240 LTERTNEIAKG
-251 YEQSVIDAAYKE
+251 YDQKDIDAEYKK
-263 DTATYDFVT
+263 DTTAYDFVT

-277 FQTTELTQEDDES
+277 FKTTELTKEDNETD
-290 DEDFTARQEKADAEV
+290 DALKARQAKANAEV
-305 KQNANDFYNA
+305 KKNANDFYNA
-315 VTNDATFAAKAT
+315 VTNDATFAAKAK
-327 ELNKDTED
+327 ELNKDTAD
-335 YNVDEETKYTMLKSS
+335 YNVDKETKYSMLKSTA
-350 IQSSFSEDAATWL
+350 QSTFSEDAAKWL

-369 EGSKKLFSDE
+369 VGSKKLFSDE
-379 DNGKYIVVLA
+379 ENGKYIVVLA
-389 LAKPHQEQTVT
+389 LSKPHQEQTVT
-400 ARHILFLTTDESSGS
+400 ARHILFQTKDQSSGNA
-415 ELSEEEIAEK
+415 LSEEEIAK
-425 KKQAEDVLKEFNEG
+425 KKTQAENVLKKFNEG
-439 DKSEDSFAALA
+439 DKTEDSFAALA
-450 NEYNEDSGSSS
+450 NEYNEDTGSSS
-461 TGGLYEHIYPG
+461 NGGLYEHIYPG

-484 TNRKAGDVEIVKTDY
+484 ANRKAGDVELVETDY
-499 GYHIIYFVAQ
+499 GYHIIYFVAK

-520 SSKAS
+520 SSKAN
-525 EDIETETKELQEGDN
+525 EDIETETKALQEGKD
-540 YIVGIGPRRTE
+540 YVVGLGPRRMN

-564 VELSNSNSS
+564 VELSNANSS
-573 SSSYSAS
+573 SSAS

>member
-1 MNTMANEKSKAEQYR
+1 MANEKSKAEQYR

-80 GSDQSVTIAEYEYYY
+80 GSDQSVSIAEYEYYY

-112 YQTSNGYDLTLSPE
+112 YQTSNYDLSLTPE
-126 EQTQTTQDSDGNE
+126 EQTQTTKDADGNE
-139 ITWAEKL
+139 ITWVEKL
-146 HDDTIDI
+146 HEDTLEI

-188 EAESA
+188 EAKSA
-193 GSSSSSSDSESKVT
+193 GSNSSSSNSENKVT

-225 FLRKQLKVQVLAQKY
+225 FLRKQLKIQVLAQKY
-240 LTERTNEIADG
+240 LTERTNEIAKD
-251 YEQSVIDAAYKE
+251 YDQKDIDAEYKK
-263 DTATYDFVT
+263 DTTAYDFVT

-277 FQTTELTQEDDES
+277 FKTTELTKEDNETD
-290 DEDFTARQEKADAEV
+290 DALKARQAKANAEV
-305 KQNANDFYNA
+305 KKNANDFYNA
-315 VTNDATFAAKAT
+315 VTNDATFTAKAK
-327 ELNKDTED
+327 ELNKDTAD
-335 YNVDEETKYTMLKSS
+335 YNVDKETKYSMLKSTA
-350 IQSSFSEDAATWL
+350 QSTFSEDAAKWL

-369 EGSKKLFSDE
+369 VGSKKLFSDE
-379 DNGKYIVVLA
+379 ENGKYIVVLA
-389 LAKPHQEQTVT
+389 LSKPHQEQTVT
-400 ARHILFLTTDESSGS
+400 ARHILFQTKDQNSGND
-415 ELSEEEIAEK
+415 LSEEEIAK
-425 KKQAEDVLKEFNEG
+425 KKTQAEDVLKKFNEG
-439 DKSEDSFAALA
+439 DKTEDSFAALA
-450 NEYNEDSGSSS
+450 NEYNEDTGSSS
-461 TGGLYEHIYPG
+461 NGGLYEHIYPG

-484 TNRKAGDVEIVKTDY
+484 ANRKAGDVELVETDF
-499 GYHIIYFVAQ
+499 GYHIIYFVAK
-509 DGKDYYDSTIR
+509 DGKDYYDSAIR
-520 SSKAS
+520 SSKANK
-525 EDIETETKELQEGDN
+525 DIETETKALQEGKD
-540 YIVGIGPRRTE
+540 YVVGLGPRRMN

-564 VELSNSNSS
+564 VELSNANSS
-573 SSSYSAS
+573 SSAR

>member
-1 MNTMANEKSKAEQYR
+1 MANEKSKAEQYR

-80 GSDQSVTIAEYEYYY
+80 GSDQSVSIAEYEYYY

-112 YQTSNGYDLTLSPE
+112 YQTSNGYDLSLTPE
-126 EQTQTTQDSDGNE
+126 EQTQTTKDADGNE
-139 ITWAEKL
+139 ITWVEKL
-146 HDDTIDI
+146 HEDTLEI

-188 EAESA
+188 EAKSA
-193 GSSSSSSDSESKVT
+193 GSNSSSSNSENKVT

-225 FLRKQLKVQVLAQKY
+225 FLRKQLKIQVLAQKY
-240 LTERTNEIADG
+240 LTERTNEIAKD
-251 YEQSVIDAAYKE
+251 YDQKDIDAEYKK
-263 DTATYDFVT
+263 DTTAYDFAT

-277 FQTTELTQEDDES
+277 FKTTELTKEDKETD
-290 DEDFTARQEKADAEV
+290 DALKARQAKANAEV
-305 KQNANDFYNA
+305 KKNANDFYNA
-315 VTNDATFAAKAT
+315 VTNDATFTAKAK
-327 ELNKDTED
+327 ELNKDTAD
-335 YNVDEETKYTMLKSS
+335 YNVDKETKYSMLKSTA
-350 IQSSFSEDAATWL
+350 QSTFSEDAAKWL

-369 EGSKKLFSDE
+369 VGSKKLFSDE
-379 DNGKYIVVLA
+379 ENGKYIVVLA
-389 LAKPHQEQTVT
+389 LSKPHQEQTVT
-400 ARHILFLTTDESSGS
+400 ARHILFQTKDQNSGND
-415 ELSEEEIAEK
+415 LSEEEIAK
-425 KKQAEDVLKEFNEG
+425 KKTQAEDVLKKFNEG
-439 DKSEDSFAALA
+439 DKTEDSFAALA
-450 NEYNEDSGSSS
+450 NEYNEDTGSSS
-461 TGGLYEHIYPG
+461 NGGLYEHIYPG

-484 TNRKAGDVEIVKTDY
+484 ANRKAGDVELVETDY
-499 GYHIIYFVAQ
+499 GYHIIYFVAK
-509 DGKDYYDSTIR
+509 DGKDYYDSAIR
-520 SSKAS
+520 SFCRFITLKGYGLPVFRLRLRGNSH
-525 EDIETETKELQEGDN
+525 ETVN
-540 YIVGIGPRRTE
+540 R
-551 YAEKRVLKKIKYL
+551 KK
-564 VELSNSNSS
+564 
-573 SSSYSAS
+573 

>member
-1 MNTMANEKSKAEQYR
+1 MANEKSKAEQYR

-112 YQTSNGYDLTLSPE
+112 YQTSNYDLSLTPE
-126 EQTQTTQDSDGNE
+126 EQTQTTKDADGNE
-139 ITWAEKL
+139 ITWVEKL
-146 HDDTIDI
+146 HEDTLEI

-188 EAESA
+188 EAKSA
-193 GSSSSSSDSESKVT
+193 GSNSSSSDSENKVT

-225 FLRKQLKVQVLAQKY
+225 FLRKQLKIQVLAQKY
-240 LTERTNEIADG
+240 LTERTNEIAKD
-251 YEQSVIDAAYKE
+251 YDQKDIDAEYKK
-263 DTATYDFVT
+263 DTTAYDFAT

-277 FQTTELTQEDDES
+277 FKTTELTKEDNETD
-290 DEDFTARQEKADAEV
+290 DALKARQAKANAEV
-305 KQNANDFYNA
+305 KKNANDFYNA
-315 VTNDATFAAKAT
+315 VTNDATFTAKAK
-327 ELNKDTED
+327 ELNKDTAD
-335 YNVDEETKYTMLKSS
+335 YNVDKETKYSMLKSTA
-350 IQSSFSEDAATWL
+350 QSTFSEDAAKWL

-369 EGSKKLFSDE
+369 VGSKKLFSDE
-379 DNGKYIVVLA
+379 ENGKYIVVLA
-389 LAKPHQEQTVT
+389 LSKPHQEQTVT
-400 ARHILFLTTDESSGS
+400 ARHILFQTKDQNSGND
-415 ELSEEEIAEK
+415 LSEEEIAK
-425 KKQAEDVLKEFNEG
+425 KKTQAEDVLKKFNEG
-439 DKSEDSFAALA
+439 DKTEDSFAALA
-450 NEYNEDSGSSS
+450 NEYNEDTGSSS
-461 TGGLYEHIYPG
+461 NGGLYEHIYPG

-484 TNRKAGDVEIVKTDY
+484 ANRKAGDVELVETDY
-499 GYHIIYFVAQ
+499 GYHIIYFVAK
-509 DGKDYYDSTIR
+509 DGKDYYDSAIR
-520 SSKAS
+520 SSKANK
-525 EDIETETKELQEGDN
+525 DIETETKALQEGKD
-540 YIVGIGPRRTE
+540 YVVGLGPRRMN

-564 VELSNSNSS
+564 VELSNANSS
-573 SSSYSAS
+573 SSAR

>member
-1 MNTMANEKSKAEQYR
+1 MANEKSKAEQYR

-112 YQTSNGYDLTLSPE
+112 YQTSNGYDLSLTPE
-126 EQTQTTQDSDGNE
+126 EQTQTTKDADGNE
-139 ITWAEKL
+139 ITWTEKL
-146 HDDTIDI
+146 HEDTLEI

-188 EAESA
+188 EAKSA
-193 GSSSSSSDSESKVT
+193 GSNSSSSNSENKVT

-225 FLRKQLKVQVLAQKY
+225 FLRKQLKIQVLAQKY
-240 LTERTNEIADG
+240 LTERTNEIAKG
-251 YEQSVIDAAYKE
+251 YDQKDIDAEYKK
-263 DTATYDFVT
+263 DTTAYDFVT

-277 FQTTELTQEDDES
+277 FKTTELTKEDKETD
-290 DEDFTARQEKADAEV
+290 DALKARQAKANAEV
-305 KQNANDFYNA
+305 KKNANDFYNA
-315 VTNDATFAAKAT
+315 VTNDATFTAKAK
-327 ELNKDTED
+327 ELNKDTAD
-335 YNVDEETKYTMLKSS
+335 YNVDKETKYSMLKSTA
-350 IQSSFSEDAATWL
+350 QSTFSEDAAKWL

-369 EGSKKLFSDE
+369 VGSKKLFSDE
-379 DNGKYIVVLA
+379 ENGKYIVVLA
-389 LAKPHQEQTVT
+389 LSKPHQEQTVT
-400 ARHILFLTTDESSGS
+400 ARHILFQTKDQSSGND
-415 ELSEEEIAEK
+415 LSEEEIAK
-425 KKQAEDVLKEFNEG
+425 KKTQAEDVLKKFNEG
-439 DKSEDSFAALA
+439 DKTEDSFAALA
-450 NEYNEDSGSSS
+450 NEYNEDTGSSS
-461 TGGLYEHIYPG
+461 NGGLYEHIYPG

-484 TNRKAGDVEIVKTDY
+484 ANRKAGDVELVETDY
-499 GYHIIYFVAQ
+499 GYHIIYFVAK

-520 SSKAS
+520 SSKAN
-525 EDIETETKELQEGDN
+525 EDIETETKALQEGKD
-540 YIVGIGPRRTE
+540 YVVGLGPRRMN

-564 VELSNSNSS
+564 VELSNANSS
-573 SSSYSAS
+573 SSAS

>member
-1 MNTMANEKSKAEQYR
+1 MANEKSKAEQYR

-36 RNTAKKVVNK
+36 RNTAKKVANK

-80 GSDQSVTIAEYEYYY
+80 GSDQSVSIAEYEYYY

-112 YQTSNGYDLTLSPE
+112 YQTSNGYDLSLTPE
-126 EQTQTTQDSDGNE
+126 EQTQTTKDADGNE

-146 HDDTIDI
+146 HEDTLEI

-188 EAESA
+188 EAKSA
-193 GSSSSSSDSESKVT
+193 GSNSSSSNSENKVT

-225 FLRKQLKVQVLAQKY
+225 FLRKQLKIQVLAQKY
-240 LTERTNEIADG
+240 LTERTNEIAKD
-251 YEQSVIDAAYKE
+251 YDQKDIDAEYKK
-263 DTATYDFVT
+263 DTTAYDFAT

-277 FQTTELTQEDDES
+277 FKTTELTKEDKETD
-290 DEDFTARQEKADAEV
+290 DALKARQAKANAEV
-305 KQNANDFYNA
+305 KKNANDFYNA
-315 VTNDATFAAKAT
+315 VTNDATFTAKAK
-327 ELNKDTED
+327 ELNKDTAD
-335 YNVDEETKYTMLKSS
+335 YNVDKETKYSMLKSTA
-350 IQSSFSEDAATWL
+350 QSTFSEDAAKWL

-369 EGSKKLFSDE
+369 VGSKKLFSDE
-379 DNGKYIVVLA
+379 ENGKYIVVLA
-389 LAKPHQEQTVT
+389 LSKPHQEQTVT
-400 ARHILFLTTDESSGS
+400 ARHILFQTKDQSSGKD
-415 ELSEEEIAEK
+415 LSEEEIAK
-425 KKQAEDVLKEFNEG
+425 KKTQAEDVLKKFNEG
-439 DKSEDSFAALA
+439 DKTEDSFAALA
-450 NEYNEDSGSSS
+450 NEYNEDTGSSS
-461 TGGLYEHIYPG
+461 NGGLYEHIYPG

-484 TNRKAGDVEIVKTDY
+484 ANRKAGDVELVETDF
-499 GYHIIYFVAQ
+499 GYHIIYFVAK
-509 DGKDYYDSTIR
+509 DGKDYYDSAIR
-520 SSKAS
+520 SSKAN
-525 EDIETETKELQEGDN
+525 EDIETETKALQEGKD
-540 YIVGIGPRRTE
+540 YVVGLGPRRMN

-564 VELSNSNSS
+564 VELSNANSS
-573 SSSYSAS
+573 SSAR

>member
-1 MNTMANEKSKAEQYR
+1 MANEKSKAEQYR

-112 YQTSNGYDLTLSPE
+112 YQTSNGYDLSLTPE
-126 EQTQTTQDSDGNE
+126 EQTQTTKDADGNE
-139 ITWAEKL
+139 ITWTEKL
-146 HDDTIDI
+146 HEDTLEI

-188 EAESA
+188 EAKSA
-193 GSSSSSSDSESKVT
+193 GSNSSSSDSKNKVT

-225 FLRKQLKVQVLAQKY
+225 FLRKQLKIQVLAQKY
-240 LTERTNEIADG
+240 LTERTNEIAKG
-251 YEQSVIDAAYKE
+251 YDQKDIDAEYKK
-263 DTATYDFVT
+263 DTTAYDFVT

-277 FQTTELTQEDDES
+277 FKTTELTKEDNETD
-290 DEDFTARQEKADAEV
+290 DALKARQAKANAEV
-305 KQNANDFYNA
+305 KKNANDFYNA
-315 VTNDATFAAKAT
+315 VTNDATYTAKAK
-327 ELNKDTED
+327 ELNKDTAD
-335 YNVDEETKYTMLKSS
+335 YNVDEETKYSMLKSTA
-350 IQSSFSEDAATWL
+350 QSTFSEDAAKWL

-369 EGSKKLFSDE
+369 VGSKKLFSDE
-379 DNGKYIVVLA
+379 ENGKYIVVLA
-389 LAKPHQEQTVT
+389 LSKPHQEQTVT
-400 ARHILFLTTDESSGS
+400 ARHILFQTKDQSSGNA
-415 ELSEEEIAEK
+415 LSEEEIAK
-425 KKQAEDVLKEFNEG
+425 KKTQAEDVLKKFNEG
-439 DKSEDSFAALA
+439 DKTEDSFAALA
-450 NEYNEDSGSSS
+450 NEYNEDTGSSS
-461 TGGLYEHIYPG
+461 NGGLYEHIYPG

-484 TNRKAGDVEIVKTDY
+484 ANRKAGDVELVETDY
-499 GYHIIYFVAQ
+499 GYHIIYFVAK

-520 SSKAS
+520 SSKAN
-525 EDIETETKELQEGDN
+525 EDIETETKALQEGKN
-540 YIVGIGPRRTE
+540 YVVGLGPRRMN

-564 VELSNSNSS
+564 VELSNANSS
-573 SSSYSAS
+573 SSAS

>member
-1 MNTMANEKSKAEQYR
+1 MANEKSKAEQYR

-80 GSDQSVTIAEYEYYY
+80 GSDQSVSIAEYEYYY

-112 YQTSNGYDLTLSPE
+112 YQTSNGYDLSLTPE
-126 EQTQTTQDSDGNE
+126 EQTQTTKDADGNE
-139 ITWAEKL
+139 ITWVEKL
-146 HDDTIDI
+146 HEDTLEI

-188 EAESA
+188 EAKSA
-193 GSSSSSSDSESKVT
+193 GSNSSSSNSENKVT

-225 FLRKQLKVQVLAQKY
+225 FLRKQLKIQVLAQKY
-240 LTERTNEIADG
+240 LTERTNEIAKD
-251 YEQSVIDAAYKE
+251 YDQKDIDAEYKK
-263 DTATYDFVT
+263 DTTAYDFAT

-277 FQTTELTQEDDES
+277 FKTTELTKEDKETD
-290 DEDFTARQEKADAEV
+290 DALKARQAKANAEV
-305 KQNANDFYNA
+305 KKNANDFYNA
-315 VTNDATFAAKAT
+315 VTNDATFTAKAK
-327 ELNKDTED
+327 ELNKDTAD
-335 YNVDEETKYTMLKSS
+335 YNVDKETKYSMLKSTA
-350 IQSSFSEDAATWL
+350 QSTFSEDAAKWL

-369 EGSKKLFSDE
+369 VGSKKLFSDE
-379 DNGKYIVVLA
+379 ENGKYIVVLA
-389 LAKPHQEQTVT
+389 LSKPHQEQTVT
-400 ARHILFLTTDESSGS
+400 ARHILFQTKDQNSGND
-415 ELSEEEIAEK
+415 LSEEEIAK
-425 KKQAEDVLKEFNEG
+425 KKTQAEDVLKKFNEG
-439 DKSEDSFAALA
+439 DKTEDSFAALA
-450 NEYNEDSGSSS
+450 NEYNEDTGSSS
-461 TGGLYEHIYPG
+461 NGGLYEHIYPG

-484 TNRKAGDVEIVKTDY
+484 ANRKAGDVELVETDY
-499 GYHIIYFVAQ
+499 GYHIIYFVAK
-509 DGKDYYDSTIR
+509 DGKDYYDSAIR
-520 SSKAS
+520 SSKAN
-525 EDIETETKELQEGDN
+525 EDIETETKALQEGKD
-540 YIVGIGPRRTE
+540 YVVGLGPRRMN

-564 VELSNSNSS
+564 VELSNANSS
-573 SSSYSAS
+573 SSAR

>member
-112 YQTSNGYDLTLSPE
+112 YQTSNGYDLSLTPE
-126 EQTQTTQDSDGNE
+126 EQTQTTKDADGNE
-139 ITWAEKL
+139 ITWVEKL
-146 HDDTIDI
+146 HEDTLEI

-188 EAESA
+188 EAKSA
-193 GSSSSSSDSESKVT
+193 GSNSSSSNSENKVT

-225 FLRKQLKVQVLAQKY
+225 FLRKQLKIQVLAQKY
-240 LTERTNEIADG
+240 LTERTNEIAKD
-251 YEQSVIDAAYKE
+251 YDQKDIDAEYKK
-263 DTATYDFVT
+263 DTTAYDFAT

-277 FQTTELTQEDDES
+277 FKTTELTKEDKETD
-290 DEDFTARQEKADAEV
+290 DALKARQAKANAEV
-305 KQNANDFYNA
+305 KKNANDFYNA
-315 VTNDATFAAKAT
+315 VTNDATFTAKAK
-327 ELNKDTED
+327 ELNKDTAD
-335 YNVDEETKYTMLKSS
+335 YNVDKETKYSMLKSTA
-350 IQSSFSEDAATWL
+350 QSTFSEDAAKWL

-369 EGSKKLFSDE
+369 VGSKKLFSDE
-379 DNGKYIVVLA
+379 ENGKYIVVLA
-389 LAKPHQEQTVT
+389 LSKPHQEQTVT
-400 ARHILFLTTDESSGS
+400 ARHILFQTKDQSSGND
-415 ELSEEEIAEK
+415 LSEEEIAK
-425 KKQAEDVLKEFNEG
+425 KKTQAEDVLKKFNEG
-439 DKSEDSFAALA
+439 DKTEDSFAALA
-450 NEYNEDSGSSS
+450 NEYNEDTGSSS
-461 TGGLYEHIYPG
+461 NGGLYEHIYPG

-484 TNRKAGDVEIVKTDY
+484 ANRKAGDVELVETDF
-499 GYHIIYFVAQ
+499 GYHIIYFVAK
-509 DGKDYYDSTIR
+509 DGKDYYDSAIR
-520 SSKAS
+520 SSKANK
-525 EDIETETKELQEGDN
+525 DIETETKALQEGKD
-540 YIVGIGPRRTE
+540 YVVGLGPRRMN

-564 VELSNSNSS
+564 VELSNANSS
-573 SSSYSAS
+573 SSAR

>member
-36 RNTAKKVVNK
+36 RNTAKKVANK

-80 GSDQSVTIAEYEYYY
+80 GSDQSVSIAEYEYYY

-112 YQTSNGYDLTLSPE
+112 YQTSNGYDLSLTPE
-126 EQTQTTQDSDGNE
+126 EQTQTTKDADGNE

-146 HDDTIDI
+146 HEDTLEI

-188 EAESA
+188 EAKSA
-193 GSSSSSSDSESKVT
+193 GSNSSSSNSENKVT

-225 FLRKQLKVQVLAQKY
+225 FLRKQLKIQVLAQKY
-240 LTERTNEIADG
+240 LTERTNEIAKD
-251 YEQSVIDAAYKE
+251 YDQKDIDAEYKK
-263 DTATYDFVT
+263 DTTAYDFAT

-277 FQTTELTQEDDES
+277 FKTTELTKEDKETD
-290 DEDFTARQEKADAEV
+290 DALKARQAKANAEV
-305 KQNANDFYNA
+305 KKNANDFYNA
-315 VTNDATFAAKAT
+315 VTNDATFTAKAK
-327 ELNKDTED
+327 ELNKDTAD
-335 YNVDEETKYTMLKSS
+335 YNVDKETKYSMLKSTA
-350 IQSSFSEDAATWL
+350 QSTFSEDAAKWL

-369 EGSKKLFSDE
+369 VGSKKLFSDE
-379 DNGKYIVVLA
+379 ENGKYIVVLA
-389 LAKPHQEQTVT
+389 LSKPHQEQTVT
-400 ARHILFLTTDESSGS
+400 ARHILFQTKDQNSGND
-415 ELSEEEIAEK
+415 LSEEEIAK
-425 KKQAEDVLKEFNEG
+425 KKTQAEDVLKKFNEG
-439 DKSEDSFAALA
+439 DKTEDSFAALA
-450 NEYNEDSGSSS
+450 NEYNEDTGSSS
-461 TGGLYEHIYPG
+461 NGGLYEHIYPG

-484 TNRKAGDVEIVKTDY
+484 ANRKAGDVELVETDY
-499 GYHIIYFVAQ
+499 GYHIIYFVAK
-509 DGKDYYDSTIR
+509 DGKDYYDSAIR
-520 SSKAS
+520 SSKANK
-525 EDIETETKELQEGDN
+525 DIETETKALQEGKD
-540 YIVGIGPRRTE
+540 YVVGLGPRRMN

-564 VELSNSNSS
+564 VELSNANSS
-573 SSSYSAS
+573 SSAR

>member
-1 MNTMANEKSKAEQYR
+1 MANEKSKAEQYR

-36 RNTAKKVVNK
+36 RNTAKKVANK

-80 GSDQSVTIAEYEYYY
+80 GSDQSVSIAEYEYYY

-112 YQTSNGYDLTLSPE
+112 YQTSNGYDLSLTPE
-126 EQTQTTQDSDGNE
+126 EQTQTTKDADGNE

-146 HDDTIDI
+146 HEDTLEI

-188 EAESA
+188 EAKSA
-193 GSSSSSSDSESKVT
+193 GSNSSSSDSENKVT

-225 FLRKQLKVQVLAQKY
+225 FLRKQLKIQVLAQKY
-240 LTERTNEIADG
+240 LTERTNEIAKD
-251 YEQSVIDAAYKE
+251 YDQKDIDAEYKK
-263 DTATYDFVT
+263 DTTAYDFVT

-277 FQTTELTQEDDES
+277 FKTTELTKEDKETD
-290 DEDFTARQEKADAEV
+290 DALKARQAKANAEV
-305 KQNANDFYNA
+305 KKNANDFYNA
-315 VTNDATFAAKAT
+315 VTNDATFTAKAK
-327 ELNKDTED
+327 ELNKDTAD
-335 YNVDEETKYTMLKSS
+335 YNVDKETKYSMLKSTA
-350 IQSSFSEDAATWL
+350 QSTFSEDAAKWL

-369 EGSKKLFSDE
+369 VGSKKLFSDE
-379 DNGKYIVVLA
+379 ENGKYIVVLA
-389 LAKPHQEQTVT
+389 LSKPHQEQTVT
-400 ARHILFLTTDESSGS
+400 ARHILFQTKDQSSGND
-415 ELSEEEIAEK
+415 LSEEEIAK
-425 KKQAEDVLKEFNEG
+425 KKTQAEDVLKKFNEG
-439 DKSEDSFAALA
+439 DKTEDSFAALA
-450 NEYNEDSGSSS
+450 NEYNEDTGSSS
-461 TGGLYEHIYPG
+461 NGGLYEHIYPG

-484 TNRKAGDVEIVKTDY
+484 ANRKAGDVELVETDY
-499 GYHIIYFVAQ
+499 GYHIIYFVAK
-509 DGKDYYDSTIR
+509 DGKDYYDSAIR
-520 SSKAS
+520 SSKANK
-525 EDIETETKELQEGDN
+525 DIETETKALQEGKD
-540 YIVGIGPRRTE
+540 YVVGLGPRRMN

-564 VELSNSNSS
+564 VELSNANSS
-573 SSSYSAS
+573 SSTR

>member
-1 MNTMANEKSKAEQYR
+1 MANEKSKAEQYR

-112 YQTSNGYDLTLSPE
+112 YQTSNGYDLSLTPE
-126 EQTQTTQDSDGNE
+126 EQTQTTKDADGNE

-146 HDDTIDI
+146 HEDTLEI

-188 EAESA
+188 EAKSA
-193 GSSSSSSDSESKVT
+193 GSNSSSSNSENKVT

-225 FLRKQLKVQVLAQKY
+225 FLRKQLKIQVLAQKY
-240 LTERTNEIADG
+240 LTERTNEIAKG
-251 YEQSVIDAAYKE
+251 YDQKDIDAEYKK
-263 DTATYDFVT
+263 DTTAYDFAT

-277 FQTTELTQEDDES
+277 FKTTELTKEDKETD
-290 DEDFTARQEKADAEV
+290 DALKARQAKANAEV
-305 KQNANDFYNA
+305 KKNANDFYNA
-315 VTNDATFAAKAT
+315 VTNDATFTAKAK
-327 ELNKDTED
+327 ELNKDTAD
-335 YNVDEETKYTMLKSS
+335 YNVDKETKYSMLKSTA
-350 IQSSFSEDAATWL
+350 QSTFSEDAAKWL

-369 EGSKKLFSDE
+369 VGSKKLFSDE
-379 DNGKYIVVLA
+379 ENGKYIVVLA
-389 LAKPHQEQTVT
+389 LSKPHQEQTVT
-400 ARHILFLTTDESSGS
+400 ARHILFQTKDQSSGND
-415 ELSEEEIAEK
+415 LSEEEIAK
-425 KKQAEDVLKEFNEG
+425 KKTQAEDVLKKFNEG
-439 DKSEDSFAALA
+439 DKTEDSFAALA
-450 NEYNEDSGSSS
+450 NEYNEDTGSSS
-461 TGGLYEHIYPG
+461 NGGLYEHIYPG

-484 TNRKAGDVEIVKTDY
+484 ANRKAGDVELVETDY
-499 GYHIIYFVAQ
+499 GYHIIYFVAK
-509 DGKDYYDSTIR
+509 DGKDYYDSAIR
-520 SSKAS
+520 SSKAN
-525 EDIETETKELQEGDN
+525 EDIETETKALQEGKD
-540 YIVGIGPRRTE
+540 YVVGLGPRRMN

-564 VELSNSNSS
+564 VELSNANSS
-573 SSSYSAS
+573 SSAS

>member
-1 MNTMANEKSKAEQYR
+1 MANEKSKAEQYR

-112 YQTSNGYDLTLSPE
+112 YQTSNGYDLSLTPE
-126 EQTQTTQDSDGNE
+126 EQTQTTKDADGNE
-139 ITWAEKL
+139 ITWVEKL
-146 HDDTIDI
+146 HEDTLEI

-188 EAESA
+188 EAKSA
-193 GSSSSSSDSESKVT
+193 GSNSSSSNSENKVT

-225 FLRKQLKVQVLAQKY
+225 FLRKQLKIQVLAQKY
-240 LTERTNEIADG
+240 LTERTNEIAKD
-251 YEQSVIDAAYKE
+251 YDQKDIDAEYKK
-263 DTATYDFVT
+263 DTTAYDFAT

-277 FQTTELTQEDDES
+277 FKTTELTKEDKETD
-290 DEDFTARQEKADAEV
+290 DALKARQAKANAEV
-305 KQNANDFYNA
+305 KKNANDFYNA
-315 VTNDATFAAKAT
+315 VTNDATFTAKAK
-327 ELNKDTED
+327 ELNKDTAD
-335 YNVDEETKYTMLKSS
+335 YNVDKETKYSMLKSTA
-350 IQSSFSEDAATWL
+350 QSTFSEDAAKWL

-369 EGSKKLFSDE
+369 VGSKKLFSDE
-379 DNGKYIVVLA
+379 ENGKYIVVLA
-389 LAKPHQEQTVT
+389 LSKPHQEQTVT
-400 ARHILFLTTDESSGS
+400 ARHILFQTKDQSSGND
-415 ELSEEEIAEK
+415 LSEEEIAK
-425 KKQAEDVLKEFNEG
+425 KKTQAEDVLKKFNEG
-439 DKSEDSFAALA
+439 DKTEDSFAALA
-450 NEYNEDSGSSS
+450 NEYNEDTGSSS
-461 TGGLYEHIYPG
+461 NGGLYEHIYPG

-484 TNRKAGDVEIVKTDY
+484 ANRKAGDVELVETDF
-499 GYHIIYFVAQ
+499 GYHIIYFVAK
-509 DGKDYYDSTIR
+509 DGKDYYDSAIR
-520 SSKAS
+520 SSKANK
-525 EDIETETKELQEGDN
+525 DIETETKALQEGKD
-540 YIVGIGPRRTE
+540 YVVGLGPRRMN

-564 VELSNSNSS
+564 VELSNANSS
-573 SSSYSAS
+573 SSAR

>member
-1 MNTMANEKSKAEQYR
+1 MANEKSKAEQYR

-36 RNTAKKVVNK
+36 RNTAKKVANK

-80 GSDQSVTIAEYEYYY
+80 GSDQSVSIAEYEYYY

-112 YQTSNGYDLTLSPE
+112 YQTSNYDLSLTPE
-126 EQTQTTQDSDGNE
+126 EQTQTTKDADGNE
-139 ITWAEKL
+139 ITWVEKL
-146 HDDTIDI
+146 HEDTLEI

-188 EAESA
+188 EAKSA
-193 GSSSSSSDSESKVT
+193 GSNSSSSNSENKVT

-225 FLRKQLKVQVLAQKY
+225 FLRKQLKIQVLAQKY
-240 LTERTNEIADG
+240 LTERTNEIAKD
-251 YEQSVIDAAYKE
+251 YDQKDIDAEYKK
-263 DTATYDFVT
+263 DTTAYDFVT

-277 FQTTELTQEDDES
+277 FKTTELTKEDNETD
-290 DEDFTARQEKADAEV
+290 DALKARQAKANAEV
-305 KQNANDFYNA
+305 KKNANDFYNA
-315 VTNDATFAAKAT
+315 VTNDATFTAKAK
-327 ELNKDTED
+327 ELNKDTAD
-335 YNVDEETKYTMLKSS
+335 YNVDKETKYSMLKSTA
-350 IQSSFSEDAATWL
+350 QSTFSEDAAKWL

-369 EGSKKLFSDE
+369 VGSKKLFSDE
-379 DNGKYIVVLA
+379 ENGKYIVVLA
-389 LAKPHQEQTVT
+389 LSKPHQEQTVT
-400 ARHILFLTTDESSGS
+400 ARHILFQTKDQNSGND
-415 ELSEEEIAEK
+415 LSEEEIAK
-425 KKQAEDVLKEFNEG
+425 KKTQAEDVLKKFNEG
-439 DKSEDSFAALA
+439 DKTEDSFAALA
-450 NEYNEDSGSSS
+450 NEYNEDTGSSS
-461 TGGLYEHIYPG
+461 NGGLYEHIYPG

-484 TNRKAGDVEIVKTDY
+484 ANRKAGDVELVETDY
-499 GYHIIYFVAQ
+499 GYHIIYFVAK
-509 DGKDYYDSTIR
+509 DGKDYYDSAIR
-520 SSKAS
+520 SSKANK
-525 EDIETETKELQEGDN
+525 DIETETKALQEGKD
-540 YIVGIGPRRTE
+540 YVVGLGPRRMN

-564 VELSNSNSS
+564 VELSNANSS
-573 SSSYSAS
+573 SSAR